1 MDFINKIL
9 APTDLSS
16 FSANGVRYACS
27 LAKALEAEVIVAH
40 AVSTSEFT
48 SHAASLKITSSG
60 AEADDLVGKLA
71 EHHKQLL
78 GKFMEQQ
85 LAIVGADL
93 NVQQIVEMGDAHI
106 LIVNWAKDKAAD
118 LIVMSTHG
126 RSGLPRMILGSVTE
140 KVLRSAS
147 CPVLAI
153 PSHERQGLW

>member
-1 MDFINKIL
+1 MDFIKKIL

-16 FSANGVRYACS
+16 FSASGVRYACN
-27 LAKALEAEVIVAH
+27 LANALGAEVILAH
-40 AVSTSEFT
+40 AVSTREFT
-48 SHAASLKITSSG
+48 SHATSLRMTSPG
-60 AEADDLVGKLA
+60 TEAD
-71 EHHKQLL
+71 LL
-78 GKFMEQQ
+78 GKLKEHHTQMLQNFMKEQ
-85 LAIVGADL
+85 LASVGADL
-93 NVQQIVEMGDAHI
+93 NVQQIVEMGDAHT

-153 PSHERQGLW
+153 PSHER

>member
-1 MDFINKIL
+1 MDLIKKIL

-16 FSANGVRYACS
+16 FSASGIRYGCN
-27 LAKALEAEVIVAH
+27 LAKALGAEVIVAH
-40 AVSTSEFT
+40 AVSTREFT
-48 SHAASLKITSSG
+48 SHATSLKMTSPG
-60 AEADDLVGKLA
+60 AESDDLLGKLV

-78 GKFMEQQ
+78 RNLMEQQ
-85 LAIVGADL
+85 LATVGADL
-93 NVQQIVEMGDAHI
+93 NVQQIVEMGDAHT
-106 LIVNWAKDKAAD
+106 LIVNWARDKAAD

-153 PSHERQGLW
+153 PSHER

>member
-1 MDFINKIL
+1 MDFIKKIL

-16 FSANGVRYACS
+16 FSATGVRYACN
-27 LAKALEAEVIVAH
+27 LANALGGAEVLLAY

-48 SHAASLKITSSG
+48 SHASSLKITASG
-60 AEADDLVGKLA
+60 AEAENPVGNLV
-71 EHHKQLL
+71 EHHNELL
-78 GKFMEQQ
+78 REFYGRH
-85 LAIVGADL
+85 LADVSSDL
-93 NVQQIVEMGDAHI
+93 NVEQIVELGDAPT

-126 RSGLPRMILGSVTE
+126 RSGLQRMLLGSVTE

-153 PSHERQGLW
+153 PSHER

>member
-1 MDFINKIL
+1 MDFIKKIL

-16 FSANGVRYACS
+16 FSATGVRYACN
-27 LAKALEAEVIVAH
+27 LAKALGAEVLLAH

-48 SHAASLKITSSG
+48 SHASSLKITASG
-60 AEADDLVGKLA
+60 AEAESLIGNLVENQK
-71 EHHKQLL
+71 
-78 GKFMEQQ
+78 QQ
-85 LAIVGADL
+85 LRQFCEHYLADATSDL
-93 NVQQIVEMGDAHI
+93 NVQQIVDMGDAHT
-106 LIVNWAKDKAAD
+106 LIVNWARDKAAD

-153 PSHERQGLW
+153 PSHER